1 MLKASLNTKDSIL
14 KIALQLFLKKGYKD
28 VSYRDLIKETGL
40 SKGAIYHHFKSK
52 EDLLVSTF
60 EFLLESSK
68 QQGGEEHI
76 PKVKD
81 IESFR
86 ELFIAIKK
94 DQING
99 IKKLLGNKSIKF
111 NKLLFFFEAI
121 NENERLKN
129 SIMELMKVE
138 MKFLER
144 CFISLKKH
152 DKILKGKDPEIVA
165 KSLFWMLQG
174 TEMLMFFVKN
184 NDSEKDFIKIY
195 NKTIDDFFKII

>member
-1 MLKASLNTKDSIL
+1 MPKASLTTRVDIL

-28 VSYRDLIKETGL
+28 VSYQDLIKETGL

-52 EDLLVSTF
+52 EDLLISTF
-60 EFLLESSK
+60 EFLLESSR
-68 QQGGEEHI
+68 QQGLEKQGHI
-76 PKVKD
+76 IQDK
-81 IESFR
+81 ESFR
-86 ELFIAIKK
+86 EVFIGIKME
-94 DQING
+94 QIKG
-99 IKKLLGNKSIKF
+99 IKKLLGSKSIKF

-129 SIMELMKVE
+129 SIMELLKEE
-138 MKFLER
+138 MKFLEK

-152 DKILKGKDPEIVA
+152 NKIPKGKDPVVIAE
-165 KSLFWMLQG
+165 SLFWMLQG
-174 TEMLMFFVKN
+174 AEMLMFFVKD